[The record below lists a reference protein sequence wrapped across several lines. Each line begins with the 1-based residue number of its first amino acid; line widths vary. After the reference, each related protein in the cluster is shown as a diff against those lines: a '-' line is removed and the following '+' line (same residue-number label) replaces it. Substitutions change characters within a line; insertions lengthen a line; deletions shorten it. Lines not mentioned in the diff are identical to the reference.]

1 MPKHGD
7 KFQTHVDERELMR
20 AGRKHEA
27 SETVR
32 GILEPIQASTSQP
45 ALGDECKITVQLYD
59 STLLW
64 PDTVGARTV
73 ELTFL
78 SSDGQKDAIP
88 LIEVVFSLDTKARTK
103 LYEILSDNEE
113 RQRFLS
119 PSQRG
124 D

>member
-7 KFQTHVDERELMR
+7 KFQKLAEERQLMR
-20 AGRKHEA
+20 AGRKDEA
-27 SETVR
+27 TETVR
-32 GILEPIQASTSQP
+32 TIMNPTLASTSQP
-45 ALGDECKITVQLYD
+45 TLGDESKITIQLYD

-88 LIEVVFSLDTKARTK
+88 LIEVVFSLDTEARNK
-103 LYEILSDNEE
+103 LYKILSNNEE

-119 PSQRG
+119 PSRLG

>member
-1 MPKHGD
+1 
-7 KFQTHVDERELMR
+7 MR

-32 GILEPIQASTSQP
+32 AMHKPIQASTSQP

-88 LIEVVFSLDTKARTK
+88 LIEVVFSLDTEARSK
-103 LYEILSDNEE
+103 LYKILSDNEE

-119 PSQRG
+119 PSHRG
-124 D
+124 E

>member
-7 KFQTHVDERELMR
+7 KFQTHVEERELMR

-32 GILEPIQASTSQP
+32 AILEPIQASTSQP

-88 LIEVVFSLDTKARTK
+88 LIEVVFSLDTEARTK
-103 LYEILSDNEE
+103 LYKILSDNEE
-113 RQRFLS
+113 RQRFLN

-124 D
+124 V

>member
-7 KFQTHVDERELMR
+7 KFQTHVEERELMR

-88 LIEVVFSLDTKARTK
+88 LIEVVFSLDTKARTINPAIK
-103 LYEILSDNEE
+103 
-113 RQRFLS
+113 
-119 PSQRG
+119 
-124 D
+124 

>member
-7 KFQTHVDERELMR
+7 KLQKHIEERELMR
-20 AGRKHEA
+20 AGRNHEA

-32 GILEPIQASTSQP
+32 TILNPIQASTSQP

-64 PDTVGARTV
+64 PDTAGARTV

-88 LIEVVFSLDTKARTK
+88 LIELVFSLDTEARSK
-103 LYEILSDNEE
+103 LYKILSDNEE

-119 PSQRG
+119 PSRLG

>member
-1 MPKHGD
+1 
-7 KFQTHVDERELMR
+7 MR